1 MEPVDVSAVME
12 LMAAQ
17 GEAPGKPSQ
26 RRTARVLRVDAD
38 GTPWVR
44 IDGGAD
50 ETPCTSSTVELSAG
64 DSVTVEIGGLRARV
78 VGSTSAPS
86 ISSERA
92 AQLIVPV
99 AEAAAR
105 AQGMAASAT
114 ASAQE
119 AQRQADAATESAQ
132 SAAQAASDAQESADD
147 AAEAAE
153 TAGGKAEEAI
163 ASAGT
168 AKEAA
173 DSALVQLAT
182 VEDVVGTATW
192 IAEHGTYEPTEDAA
206 VDDSKVYYERTG
218 SGTQADPWVYTAVA
232 EPTDEGLAGYYELHV
247 EQAVSQ
253 YVASHLALTDAG
265 LYVLKD
271 ASGYKLLLAN
281 TGMSIIDPDGHVAVT
296 YGSTISFDSTRAF
309 SIGNED
315 AYVLFTPASGS
326 TPASLVIG
334 GANVQLGS
342 SRTLAEWEADMAQA
356 VEDAAAALD
365 SATLVITSTNGN
377 LFKNGAEST
386 VLQVAVFPNGG
397 GRLDTIAGVRERF
410 GAGAYVEW
418 RWKHDADG
426 TWGTLAT
433 DDPHLSNGGMWLT
446 VTPTDVASKTSFEA
460 SLVVP

>member
-1 MEPVDVSAVME
+1 MLLP
-12 LMAAQ
+12 
-17 GEAPGKPSQ
+17 
-26 RRTARVLRVDAD
+26 
-38 GTPWVR
+38 
-44 IDGGAD
+44 
-50 ETPCTSSTVELSAG
+50 ET
-64 DSVTVEIGGLRARV
+64 LRAFSWAGNTHMRRRS
-78 VGSTSAPS
+78 GAHDM
-86 ISSERA
+86 
-92 AQLIVPV
+92 
-99 AEAAAR
+99 AEN
-105 AQGMAASAT
+105 AT
-114 ASAQE
+114 A
-119 AQRQADAATESAQ
+119 DA
-132 SAAQAASDAQESADD
+132 
-147 AAEAAE
+147 
-153 TAGGKAEEAI
+153 KI
-163 ASAGT
+163 ARG
-168 AKEAA
+168 AA